1 MKRLDIDPAS
11 VDAVIVTHLHG
22 DHFGGIPF
30 LVLDAQFGHRNRPLI
45 VAGPPGTRERVLQ
58 AMEVL
63 FPSSSGTHHPFDLRF
78 IELPPRTA
86 TAVGAVTV
94 TGYEVIHASGAAAYA
109 LRVVC
114 AGKIVAYS
122 GDTEWTDALVEAA
135 DGADVFICEA
145 YFFAKVVKN
154 HLAYATLCQHRAQL
168 ACRRIV
174 LTHMSAEMLNQRAR
188 VAEEMADD
196 GMSITV

>member
-1 MKRLDIDPAS
+1 
-11 VDAVIVTHLHG
+11 
-22 DHFGGIPF
+22 
-30 LVLDAQFGHRNRPLI
+30 
-45 VAGPPGTRERVLQ
+45 
-58 AMEVL
+58 
-63 FPSSSGTHHPFDLRF
+63 
-78 IELPPRTA
+78 
-86 TAVGAVTV
+86 
-94 TGYEVIHASGAAAYA
+94 A

-168 ACRRIV
+168 ACRRII
-174 LTHMSAEMLNQRAR
+174 LTHMSAEMLNQHAREAEAVAGMVQKVCAEPAPLDLAARQGIHLRPRHAGLSCQPVSKTTRAPR
-188 VAEEMADD
+188 A
-196 GMSITV
+196 SIRQDVRAPSREKRCRGERFIALPPGRLHQRRR